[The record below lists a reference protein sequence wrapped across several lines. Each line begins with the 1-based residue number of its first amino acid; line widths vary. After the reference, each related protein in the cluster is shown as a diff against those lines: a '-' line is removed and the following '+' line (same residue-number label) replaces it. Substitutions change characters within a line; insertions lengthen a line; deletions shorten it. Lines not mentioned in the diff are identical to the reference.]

1 VRRCL
6 DGEALGR
13 ADVFP
18 LGDKG
23 QLVAAAEVGCGTER
37 LRRPRQVQQ
46 MQDRMGKVQAELE
59 TETVEATA
67 GGGAVRVVASGTQK
81 LVAVTI
87 DPDAASDTEML
98 QDLVVAAVNEAMEKS
113 KQLAASK
120 MQSVASGLGLPPG
133 LL

>member
-1 VRRCL
+1 VKDPMKML
-6 DGEALGR
+6 
-13 ADVFP
+13 
-18 LGDKG
+18 
-23 QLVAAAEVGCGTER
+23 Q
-37 LRRPRQVQQ
+37 QVKQ
-46 MQDRMGKVQAELE
+46 MQDRMGRVQAELE

-81 LVAVTI
+81 VVSVTI
-87 DPDAASDTEML
+87 DPEAASDTEML

-120 MQSVASGLGLPPG
+120 MQAVASGLGLPPG